1 MKKCLIL
8 LLVLGMASWAHAGL
22 INVVMSGYD
31 DLDQSDSITESD
43 IVYIEIWLAN
53 GATSDGYDLDLHVYG
68 PGTLMEVD
76 GGPNANHQMGV
87 GMWAYSGIV
96 DNDIAQMTEA
106 HLFGQF
112 NSATALIGGLAI
124 HCDGEGDV
132 LVDLTLKAA
141 RVDPEGGDAY
151 QNLTEADL
159 GDLTIAQVPE
169 PMTIALLGLGGL
181 LALRRRK

>member
-1 MKKCLIL
+1 MMKKCLIL
-8 LLVLGMASWAHAGL
+8 LLVLGMASLAHAGQ

-43 IVYIEIWLAN
+43 IVYIKIALAD
-53 GATSDGYDLDLHVYG
+53 GATSDGYDLDLHVSG

-76 GGPNANHQMGV
+76 GGPTPNHQQGV
-87 GMWAYSGIV
+87 GMWAYSGIE
-96 DNDIAQMTEA
+96 NNGIAQMTEA

-112 NSATALIGGLAI
+112 TGDLIWGLAI

-132 LVDLTLKAA
+132 LVDLTLKDA
-141 RVDPEGGDAY
+141 RVDPAGGDAY
-151 QNLTEADL
+151 QQLTEADL
-159 GDLTIAQVPE
+159 GDLVIVQVPE